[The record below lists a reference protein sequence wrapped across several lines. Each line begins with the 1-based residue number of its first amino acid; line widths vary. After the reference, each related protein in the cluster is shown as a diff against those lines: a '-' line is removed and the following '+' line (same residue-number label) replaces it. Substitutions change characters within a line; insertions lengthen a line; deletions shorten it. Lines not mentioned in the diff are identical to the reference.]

1 MSVGKICVRT
11 VVTARP
17 EETIVTAAKRMAQ
30 YAVGTLV
37 VVEERR
43 PVGIITDR
51 DLVVRVLAQE
61 GAPQT
66 LTVGTV
72 MSDNLVSVQ
81 EETPLEEAL
90 RLMRSYQIRRLVVV
104 SPTQELVGLFALD
117 DMLELLG
124 EEQQAI
130 AELMRAKPD
139 L

>member
-17 EETIVTAAKRMAQ
+17 DETIDTAAKRMAQ
-30 YAVGTLV
+30 YSVGMLV

-61 GAPQT
+61 GSPKT

-72 MSDNLVSVQ
+72 MTGNPVCVQ

-90 RLMRSYQIRRLVVV
+90 RLMRGHQIRRLVVV

-130 AELMRAKPD
+130 AALIRAT
-139 L
+139 

>member
-11 VVTARP
+11 VVTAQP
-17 EETIVTAAKRMAQ
+17 EETIDTAAKRMAR
-30 YAVGTLV
+30 YSVGTLV

-61 GAPQT
+61 RSPT
-66 LTVGTV
+66 VLTVGTV
-72 MSDNLVSVQ
+72 MSGNLVCVQ
-81 EETPLEEAL
+81 EETPLEDAL
-90 RLMRSYQIRRLVVV
+90 RLMRGHQLRRLVVV
-104 SPTQELVGLFALD
+104 SPMQELVGLFALD
-117 DMLELLG
+117 DMLELLE

-130 AELMRAKPD
+130 ADLMRTTQA